1 MHVHQSRATNRAPR
15 RVCSKAVARA
25 ADGRRCLA
33 VPSGPP
39 HPHSAPRPR
48 GAPQPPRA
56 PGSAAGSPRATGRG
70 EKGRARV
77 RLRENRCFAPVREPR
92 PSAVRGNGTGA
103 MLRYAARG
111 RDVLREAAVHR
122 FTAQH
127 VRASPS
133 RPPLPRCRGAPL
145 CPAGARAAVPSRA
158 LTSAAARPG
167 HGRASSS
174 SSARRCGQPPPAI
187 PLLARRPAELGPA
200 PELCPRPARGFW
212 PRGCRLAPSSPLPAP
227 RDGRRAGRGGAVRA
241 TPLLLPPPP
250 PVSPAW
256 GTAGSRRPS
265 VRPSA
270 LSGRSASEEPGAF
283 PPGTEVS
290 GGGAAPGGTT

>member
-1 MHVHQSRATNRAPR
+1 MHVHQSRATNRAAR
-15 RVCSKAVARA
+15 RVCSKAAAGA

-39 HPHSAPRPR
+39 HPHSAPH
-48 GAPQPPRA
+48 RA
-56 PGSAAGSPRATGRG
+56 ARSPGERRREPSGGGEGRG
-70 EKGRARV
+70 EPGCGSGSGRTAAERPCT
-77 RLRENRCFAPVREPR
+77 NRDRAPYEVTVP
-92 PSAVRGNGTGA
+92 GA
-103 MLRYAARG
+103 MLRCAAHG
-111 RDVLREAAVHR
+111 RNAPRAAAVHH

-133 RPPLPRCRGAPL
+133 RPLLPRCRGAPL
-145 CPAGARAAVPSRA
+145 CSAGARAAAPSRA

-174 SSARRCGQPPPAI
+174 SSARRCGKPPPAI

-227 RDGRRAGRGGAVRA
+227 RGGDRHRAGRGGAVRA
-241 TPLLLPPPP
+241 APLLPPLR
-250 PVSPAW
+250 VSPAW

-265 VRPSA
+265 VRP
-270 LSGRSASEEPGAF
+270 P
-283 PPGTEVS
+283 
-290 GGGAAPGGTT
+290 